1 MKILLIEL
9 KDTSTGWT
17 LEKTEFDSL
26 TLLVGASG
34 VGKTRILRVIQ
45 WLVDVAEGKWFNG
58 LSWRLEFYSNKG
70 NHYIWSGEF
79 EGVMTVCK
87 PTLVSEK
94 IYEGDKLL
102 VDRNPQKTWFDGKD
116 IAVKLAA
123 DKSGPQNEF
132 CVCYG
137 KPVKTG

>member
-45 WLVDVAEGKWFNG
+45 WLVDVAEGKWFNS

-79 EGVMTVCK
+79 EGVMTVRK

-94 IYEGDKLL
+94 IYKGDKLL

-123 DKSGPQNEF
+123 DKRVARRMNSASAM
-132 CVCYG
+132 
-137 KPVKTG
+137 

>member
-79 EGVMTVCK
+79 EGVMTVRK

-123 DKSGPQNEF
+123 DKRVARRMNSASAM
-132 CVCYG
+132 
-137 KPVKTG
+137 